1 MASHRPLQ
9 NRTFRQLFTAQVIAL
24 VGTGLSTVAL
34 TLLAWDLV
42 GDQAGIVLGT
52 ALAVKMLAY
61 VVFAPIVGGFAHRLH
76 RKAMLIAL
84 DVLRAAVVL
93 AMPFVTRV
101 WEVYLLIF
109 LLNLFSAGFKP
120 VFQALIPDVLGD
132 EEAYTRA
139 LSLSRIAYDLENLL
153 SPLLAGIALLVLSY
167 DALFMANSAAFL
179 VSGLLILATTI
190 PAAKRLGRPG
200 STWNEVSFG
209 IRAYLQTPRLVALL
223 LLYMAVAAAS
233 AMVIVN
239 TVVYVRESLGGSE
252 FDTAIAFAAAG
263 GGSMLTA
270 LMVPRLLQR
279 WIERHIMLA
288 GSALMALGL
297 GLVSIQPSL
306 TGLMALWFLIGI
318 GWSLIQT
325 PAGRIVTR
333 SASPADRSAYFS
345 AQFSLS
351 HLCWLLAY
359 PVAGLLGA
367 RVGMGPTA
375 LIMCAGVCLCSLG
388 AWVVWPNNDPVV
400 LRHVHDAEHHRHL
413 HTHDG
418 HHTHAH
424 KDWQGSEPH
433 SHYHDHPVTRH
444 AHTFVIDDHHAHWP
458 DFQKLSRG

>member
-1 MASHRPLQ
+1 MTSHHPLQ
-9 NRTFRQLFTAQVIAL
+9 NRAFRQLFTAQVIAL

-42 GDQAGIVLGT
+42 GEKAGIILGT
-52 ALAVKMLAY
+52 ALSVKMLAY
-61 VVFAPIVGGFAHRLH
+61 VVFAPIVGGFAHLLH
-76 RKAMLIAL
+76 RKSMLIVL
-84 DVLRAAVVL
+84 DVLRAGVVL
-93 AMPFVTRV
+93 AMPFATRV

-120 VFQALIPDVLGD
+120 VFQALIPDVLGNK
-132 EEAYTRA
+132 EAYTKA
-139 LSLSRIAYDLENLL
+139 LSLSRIAYDLETLL

-179 VSGLLILATTI
+179 VSGLLILATMI
-190 PAAKRLGRPG
+190 PAASKLERPG
-200 STWNEVSFG
+200 SIWNGISFG
-209 IRAYLQTPRLVALL
+209 IRAYLRTPRLIALL

-239 TVVYVRESLGGSE
+239 TVVYVRESIGGSG

-263 GGSMLTA
+263 GGSMLAA
-270 LMVPRLLQR
+270 LMVPLLLQR
-279 WIERHIMLA
+279 WTDQQVMLT
-288 GSALMALGL
+288 GSILMALGL
-297 GLVSIQPSL
+297 GLVSLQPSL

-333 SASPADRSAYFS
+333 SASPADRPAYFS

-359 PVAGLLGA
+359 PVAGQLGTRLGFA
-367 RVGMGPTA
+367 ATA
-375 LIMCAGVCLCSLG
+375 LIMCAGVCLFALA
-388 AWVVWPNNDPVV
+388 AWAVWPKNDPAV
-400 LRHVHDAEHHRHL
+400 LKHVHTAERHHHL
-413 HTHDG
+413 HTHDS
-418 HHTHAH
+418 HHTHTH
-424 KDWQGSEPH
+424 EDWDGSEPH
-433 SHYHDHPVTRH
+433 NHRHDHMATSH
-444 AHTFVIDDHHAHWP
+444 AHEFVIDDHHAYWP